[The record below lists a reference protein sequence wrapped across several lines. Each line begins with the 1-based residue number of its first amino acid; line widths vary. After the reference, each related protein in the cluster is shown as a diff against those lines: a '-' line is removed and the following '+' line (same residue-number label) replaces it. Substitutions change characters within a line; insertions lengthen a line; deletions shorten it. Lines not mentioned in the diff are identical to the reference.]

1 MRINKYIASCGVT
14 SRRKA
19 DSLVLSGKVY
29 VNGTM
34 VTDFIDVD
42 ETSDIVEINGERIFR
57 EKTKYYIA
65 LNKPVGFITSVG
77 DDRGRQSVTDLT
89 ADIDARIFPVGRL
102 DFNTSGLLLMT
113 NDGDFANSVT
123 HPSRKIYKTY
133 LAHVSGF
140 PSPKAIESLKRGIEL
155 SDGLTAPAKVKTVKA
170 YPASC
175 DIEIS
180 IYEGKKRQVR
190 RMFEKIGCEVL
201 ALKRTSVGNV
211 LLGNI
216 PEGRWRH
223 LTKQEILFFSP
234 SGKQKTYNKM

>member
-1 MRINKYIASCGVT
+1 MRINKFIASCGIT

-19 DSLVLSGKVY
+19 DCLVLSGKVF
-29 VNGTM
+29 VNGKRIC
-34 VTDFIDVD
+34 DFADID
-42 ETSDIVEINGERIFR
+42 EINDIVEIDGERIFR

-77 DDRGRQSVTDLT
+77 DDRGRKSVTDLT

-102 DFNTSGLLLMT
+102 DYNTSGLLLMT
-113 NDGDFANSVT
+113 NDGDFANNVT

-140 PSPKAIESLKRGIEL
+140 PTDKALDSLKRGVRL
-155 SDGLTAPAKVKTVKA
+155 SDGVTAPAKLRIIKT
-170 YPASC
+170 YPSSC

-180 IYEGKKRQVR
+180 IYEGRKRQVR
-190 RMFEKIGCEVL
+190 RMFEEIGCSVL
-201 ALKRTSVGNV
+201 SLKRTQVGNV

-223 LTKQEILFFSP
+223 LTTQEIAYF
-234 SGKQKTYNKM
+234 K